1 MSLKPPLDDEI
12 GRTYYINDAPW
23 RLVYIAAIR
32 GVALR
37 RLATEIPFEEAVE
50 RIAAGSL
57 HWDPF
62 EHAEPFGRRATLETV
77 QRYVALLGAFRR
89 SPTCLN
95 ATDWTLLARVD
106 ERLADSRT
114 WLARRALTSGDVPG
128 DSTGAAE

>member
-1 MSLKPPLDDEI
+1 MLLKPPLDDEI

-23 RLVYIAAIR
+23 RLVYIRSIR

-37 RLATEIPFEEAVE
+37 RLPHEIPFEQALEL
-50 RIAAGSL
+50 IGAGAL

-62 EHAEPFGRRATLETV
+62 QQADPFGRRATLESV

-89 SPTCLN
+89 SPTCIN
-95 ATDWTLLARVD
+95 ATDWTLVARID

-114 WLARRALTSGDVPG
+114 WLARRALTSGDG
-128 DSTGAAE
+128 GSSSD